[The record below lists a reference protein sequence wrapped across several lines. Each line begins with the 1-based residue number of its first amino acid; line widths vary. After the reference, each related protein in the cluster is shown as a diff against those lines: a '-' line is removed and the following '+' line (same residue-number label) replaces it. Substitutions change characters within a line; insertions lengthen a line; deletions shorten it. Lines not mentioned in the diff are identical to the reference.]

1 MISSA
6 ALMSRTHSR
15 KTTVKSATFCDRF
28 MLSALQMK
36 STLCTRAKFNH
47 SDIQMFGVKSPGR
60 LTSFRFLNNI
70 RETMAKLLIALLDRI
85 TTVLHFKSLEQS
97 WIKIFVPDL
106 SCIVQPRR
114 GGRGRRRVQEICSCP
129 YHDLKEGHGCF
140 CPVTDEVWS
149 WHFSAWGWLQWLIL

>member
-114 GGRGRRRVQEICSCP
+114 GGRSRQRVQEICSCP

-149 WHFSAWGWLQWLIL
+149 WHFSA